1 MDESA
6 NYFTRGDK
14 IFFMRNG
21 KDYEIVD
28 GRVYMLYLQSNGAK
42 PLTAVKTGGVI
53 AHKGT
58 PGEEI
63 IAYTNNGNVEVVEVC
78 TDGNWILT
86 KADNAGN
93 PVIDNYGHTN
103 TWQVSQAVLRDRYD
117 FEHMSSNGFVKPKAK
132 PQTFLEVDA
141 DIAILKPW
149 GKDGELIPQTLDKG
163 GYINITNPSNVYC
176 IARDEFYETYTQEV
190 TNV

>member
-6 NYFTRGDK
+6 NYFTRGGT

-28 GRVYMLYLQSNGAK
+28 GRAYMLNLQDNGAK
-42 PLTAVKTGGVI
+42 PITAVKTGGVI
-53 AHKGT
+53 ARKGT

-63 IAYTNNGNVEVVEVC
+63 ITYTNNGNVEVVEAC
-78 TDGNWILT
+78 ADGNWILT
-86 KADNAGN
+86 KADSTGN
-93 PVIDNYGHTN
+93 PVIDSYGHTN
-103 TWQVSQAVLRDRYD
+103 MWQVSETVLKDRYD
-117 FEHMSSNGFVKPKAK
+117 FEHITYNGFVKPKAK
-132 PQTFLEVDA
+132 PHIFLEVDK

-163 GYINITNPSNVYC
+163 GYIDITNPSNVYC
-176 IARDEFYETYTQEV
+176 IARDEFYKTYK
-190 TNV
+190 